1 MKSIIII
8 SERNNSMTKLIHLLG
23 IALFLISCEG
33 GTTFTKTIHN
43 NSSYTITVSLYSIL
57 NGTSISTIPSLAYEE
72 FYWDD
77 QERRFVD
84 DSYSCTQEFDS
95 LIVSVSK
102 DKTLLKD
109 IMNPN
114 NWVKNS
120 SGGRMSREDC
130 VFIIS
135 NDDIN

>member
-1 MKSIIII
+1 
-8 SERNNSMTKLIHLLG
+8 MTRSIHLLG
-23 IALFLISCEG
+23 IVFLIVFLISCEG
-33 GTTFTKTIHN
+33 GTTFTKTIQN
-43 NSSYTITVSLYSIL
+43 NTPYTITLNVYSVL
-57 NGTSISTIPSLAYEE
+57 NGTSISTIPALAYEE

-95 LIVSVSK
+95 LIVSISD

-109 IMNPN
+109 VMNPD